1 MADAIGIIRYFTFA
15 VTTMLTED
23 ESKFVEYWEANRLR
37 RKKFFRQLA
46 IGLPFGAVMVI
57 AIFLSFLSGWHKQA
71 SIEIRSQAQ
80 SQPDYAS
87 IILVLVIAALAIV
100 VFTAVFSA
108 RHKWDMYEQRY
119 RELLA
124 KKEQP

>member
-1 MADAIGIIRYFTFA
+1 
-15 VTTMLTED
+15 MLTAE
-23 ESKFVEYWEANRLR
+23 ELKFVEYWEANRLR

-46 IGLPFGAVMVI
+46 IGLPLGAVMVI
-57 AIFLSFLSGWHKQA
+57 AIFLSFISGWHKQA
-71 SIEIRSQAQ
+71 DIEMRSQVQ
-80 SQPDYAS
+80 SQADYSS
-87 IILVLVIAALAIV
+87 IILVLIVAALAIV

-108 RHKWDMYEQRY
+108 KHKWDMYEQRY

>member
-1 MADAIGIIRYFTFA
+1 
-15 VTTMLTED
+15 MLTE
-23 ESKFVEYWEANRLR
+23 EEIRFIEYWEANRLR
-37 RKKFFRQLA
+37 RKRFFRQLA
-46 IGLPFGAVMVI
+46 IGLPLGVLFVV
-57 AIFLSFLSGWHKQA
+57 AIFVSFLSGWHRQA
-71 SIEIRSQAQ
+71 DIELRSQSQ
-80 SQPDYAS
+80 SQPDYS
-87 IILVLVIAALAIV
+87 TIILVLVIAAILIV